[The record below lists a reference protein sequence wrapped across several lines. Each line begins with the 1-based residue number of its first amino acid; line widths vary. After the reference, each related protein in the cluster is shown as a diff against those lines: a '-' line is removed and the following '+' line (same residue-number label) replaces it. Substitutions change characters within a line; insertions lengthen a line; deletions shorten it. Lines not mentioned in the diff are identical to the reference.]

1 MNLTCTGCGEEIETL
16 PLKCAHSISIDKE
29 TNQMECYMENCGTIS
44 IDEFMCES
52 CCTKRNIMKIAKAFE
67 QLSLENE
74 EFKEEL
80 TYFKKTVIQT
90 NTPNSDF
97 KFWVE
102 FGNGIFVCDKG
113 ARENPLATLNC
124 SQETMNQILEGKTEA
139 YNEFFSGNVKIE
151 GDLQYAVVFLDLIKL
166 ASEIIKETGGVSIE

>member
-1 MNLTCTGCGEEIETL
+1 
-16 PLKCAHSISIDKE
+16 
-29 TNQMECYMENCGTIS
+29 
-44 IDEFMCES
+44 
-52 CCTKRNIMKIAKAFE
+52 MKIAKAFE

-102 FGNGIFVCDKG
+102 FGNGFFLCDKG
-113 ARENPLATLNC
+113 ARENPAATLNC
-124 SQETMNQILEGKTEA
+124 SPKTLNLILEGKTEA
-139 YNEFFSGNVKIE
+139 YEEFFSGNVKIE
-151 GDLQYAVVFLDLIKL
+151 GDLQYAVVYIDLLKL
-166 ASEIIKETGGVSIE
+166 ASEIIKETGGV